1 MEAVGK
7 VLRRVQWVIGRLSVF
22 MGALGSLCIIVITIA
37 MLAEVVGR
45 YVFGHSFLGVVELV
59 EMLMAFIFFALLSYT
74 QLLKGHLRLS
84 LFIDRLPPRILLPLE
99 AVVLLM
105 VLALFCL
112 MAWQA
117 WSEAI
122 YATVRNQIR
131 FGAVEYPVWPAMLA
145 GSVALSVMVMQVL
158 ADFVDRQIAVVSKDT
173 PASSL
178 GLPTS
183 EADSV

>member
-1 MEAVGK
+1 MEAIGN
-7 VLRRVQWVIGRLSVF
+7 VLLRVQWAIGRLSVI
-22 MGALGSLCIIVITIA
+22 MGALGSLSIIVITIA

-59 EMLMAFIFFALLSYT
+59 EMLMAFVFFALLSYT

-84 LFIDRLPPRILLPLE
+84 IFIDRLPPRILLPLE
-99 AVVLLM
+99 TIVLLL
-105 VLALFCL
+105 VLAFFCL
-112 MAWQA
+112 MTWQA

-131 FGAVEYPVWPAMLA
+131 FGAVEYPVWPGMLA
-145 GSVALSVMVMQVL
+145 GAAALSIMGMQVL
-158 ADFVDRQIAVVSKDT
+158 ADFVDRLIATVTNHT
-173 PASSL
+173 PASPL
-178 GLPTS
+178 GKPTS